1 MEHLRTLQEI
11 FDSNK
16 EAITD
21 GEYLKA
27 MDTLKLLFEREK
39 DLKQLEHQIYNVFGE
54 SNESSDEE
62 WIAEEIVRPPSPKKS
77 SSSRSEFAPATWKH

>member
-39 DLKQLEHQIYNVFGE
+39 DLKYIMFLVNRM
-54 SNESSDEE
+54 N
-62 WIAEEIVRPPSPKKS
+62 PLMKS
-77 SSSRSEFAPATWKH
+77 G